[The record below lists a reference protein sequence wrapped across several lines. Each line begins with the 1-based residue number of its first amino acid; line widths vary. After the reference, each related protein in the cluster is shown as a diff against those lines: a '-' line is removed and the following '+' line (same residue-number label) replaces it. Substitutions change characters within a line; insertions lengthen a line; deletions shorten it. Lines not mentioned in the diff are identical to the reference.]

1 MTSRASILF
10 YYDVVS
16 PYSYIGVKLLNR
28 YIPFWKDVDVVYQ
41 PTFLGGIMNLRDLN
55 RISSATGIPFRFPS
69 KFPLL
74 TIQPMR
80 LLLVLQKHESDKYIQ
95 CIEKVN
101 NPGMGFGG
109 HGWHSGTGVTMEEY
123 WFHDKNIIEKEVLVE
138 SLAPILGS
146 AEKVEKYLEMTGNK
160 EVKDALLAN
169 TEKALEYGA
178 FGAPT
183 MVVKTAGSDKEH
195 LFFGSDRYEL
205 MANLLGKPYPGL
217 TFQATQSK
225 L

>member
-41 PTFLGGIMNLRDLN
+41 PTFLGGIMNGSSNQPPATVPAKGAYMLRDLN

-95 CIEKVN
+95 CIEKLY
-101 NPGMGFGG
+101 
-109 HGWHSGTGVTMEEY
+109 EEY